1 MRDDEARARLRAD
14 ERRQLVPVD
23 AAERRVEARP
33 ACHAVDVLRDL
44 RRRQGLQLGPRQAER
59 LLIDVLRYDLGK
71 TGTKDGCSVGVC
83 GLCTVQV
90 DGAPM
95 SACLLLATQVDGT
108 QIRTVEGLATPLQEA
123 FIDEGGFQCGIC
135 TPGQLVAADA
145 LLRAKPRAT
154 DAEIADW
161 QMGNLC
167 RCTGYYGIARAIAKV
182 RDAR

>member
-1 MRDDEARARLRAD
+1 VSLHRIRFTLNDA
-14 ERRQLVPVD
+14 PVD
-23 AAERRVEARP
+23 TTVP
-33 ACHAVDVLRDL
+33 
-44 RRRQGLQLGPRQAER
+44 AER
-59 LLIDVLRYDLGK
+59 LLVDLLREDLGK

-95 SACLLLATQVDGT
+95 SACLLLATQVDGANV
-108 QIRTVEGLATPLQEA
+108 RTIEGLASPLQDA

-135 TPGQLVAADA
+135 TSGQLMAADA
-145 LLRAKPRAT
+145 LLRAKPEAT
-154 DAEIADW
+154 AAEINDW

-167 RCTGYYGIARAIAKV
+167 RCTGYYGIARAIAKA

>member
-1 MRDDEARARLRAD
+1 VSEHRIRFTLNGT
-14 ERRQLVPVD
+14 
-23 AAERRVEARP
+23 
-33 ACHAVDVLRDL
+33 AVDVTV
-44 RRRQGLQLGPRQAER
+44 PAER
-59 LLIDVLRYDLGK
+59 LLVDLLRYDLGK

-83 GLCTVQV
+83 GLCTVQL

-95 SACLLLATQVDGT
+95 SACLLFATQVDGARV
-108 QIRTVEGLATPLQEA
+108 RTVEGLASPLQEA

-135 TPGQLVAADA
+135 TSGQLVAADA
-145 LLRAKPRAT
+145 LLRAKPDAT

-167 RCTGYYGIARAIAKV
+167 RCTGYYGITRAIAKV